1 MNFICRMLELNASLR
16 GVVSPRANC
25 QPNKKGTAMK
35 KVLSSMIMAVA
46 VAFGALA
53 ADGYI
58 ESDGASGILTD
69 YKLKPT
75 SRVEV
80 DFALTTTDQGTAG
93 VRLFGA
99 DYSHTALGLS
109 ASLYVGGSENSL
121 WVIHLG
127 NGSAYD
133 SVWPKDGNGNFVSLD
148 TDRHTAVIDF
158 PNPPH
163 LFITGSVTNEIPNED
178 FTPES
183 FINEATKP
191 IALFARQNASGV
203 FEKQSKARIY
213 GARIFENGSLVRD
226 YVPCVKDGMPGFKDT
241 VGGGFFCNPAAET
254 HFTSG
259 GDVLVEESP
268 YVATPTGNSTD
279 ASKHLYI
286 DTLYYATSET
296 RFELDYA
303 LTETRPSGA
312 TWYIF
317 SGESQFGSFINDKG
331 AGFVVKTSQW
341 KTTVAA
347 SVANIV
353 GVRRTAILDAPAKKC
368 GIVTA
373 AYTNDCQT
381 ITTNGVFANTSTL
394 KIASY
399 AGANNYFASMKIY
412 GCRIYESGA
421 LVRDFRPCV
430 IGPDQDGSAIVGLK
444 DEITGAFVT
453 YPAATASKRLSC
465 GGSEPIPAPPYVKTL
480 RSASQ
485 YIKTGYQANGNTKAS
500 LDYAPAENRTA
511 GDTWYLFWGKD
522 TGIFSAY
529 VNNNGF
535 GFINDSGTW
544 KGSIGASCNPD
555 SIAARRTVTLDNAE
569 SMASISTDFG
579 KTATQA
585 MPGPG
590 SLSFSR
596 LELQLGANLPAAN
609 FASMRIYGF
618 KIWEKENGEYV
629 LKRDYVP
636 AVVDNVAGLQ
646 DIMPDGEFK
655 SCVSTASSQLTY
667 GGAFKPAVTQS
678 AATVKHGETA
688 TLTASAPSAASY
700 RWLKNGEP
708 IDGATGDTLAATY
721 GGVGVVD
728 SYQAIAVYTIDEA
741 TMESDPSAPVTIE
754 GKASATTIIIR

>member
-1 MNFICRMLELNASLR
+1 MPSTPRSPPSTIPKDKPMKNVLRSLI
-16 GVVSPRANC
+16 
-25 QPNKKGTAMK
+25 
-35 KVLSSMIMAVA
+35 LAVA
-46 VAFGALA
+46 TATGALA
-53 ADGYI
+53 FDGYI
-58 ESDGASGILTD
+58 ESDGTSGILTD
-69 YKLKPT
+69 YHLKPT
-75 SRVEV
+75 SRIAV

-93 VRLFGA
+93 ARLFGA

-109 ASLYVGGSENSL
+109 ASFFVGGSENSL

-133 SVWPKDGNGNFVSLD
+133 SVWPKDGNGNFISLD
-148 TDRHTAVIDF
+148 TDRHTVVIDL

-183 FINEATKP
+183 FANEATQP
-191 IALFARQNASGV
+191 IALFARQNASGA

-213 GARIFENGSLVRD
+213 GARVYEAGVLVRD
-226 YVPCVKDGMPGFKDT
+226 YVPCVKDGMPGFKDA
-241 VGGGFFCNPAAET
+241 VGGGFICNPAAET
-254 HFTSG
+254 NFSSG
-259 GDVLVEESP
+259 GDVLIEESP
-268 YVATPTGNSTD
+268 YVATPTANNTD
-279 ASKHLYI
+279 ASNHLYI
-286 DTLYYATSET
+286 DTLYYATANT

-303 LTETRPSGA
+303 LTETRQSGA

-341 KTTVAA
+341 KTAVAA
-347 SVANIV
+347 SVANLV

-373 AYTNDCQT
+373 AYTNDYQT
-381 ITTNGVFANTSTL
+381 ITTNGVFANTSTI

-399 AGANNYFASMKIY
+399 AGVNNYFASAKIY
-412 GCRIYESGA
+412 GCRIYESGT
-421 LVRDFRPCV
+421 LVRDFRPYV
-430 IGPDQDGSAIVGLK
+430 IGPDQDSSAIVGLK

-453 YPAATASKRLSC
+453 YPAATTSKRLSC

-480 RSASQ
+480 RSANQ
-485 YIKTGYQANGNTKAS
+485 YIKTGYQVKSNTKAS
-500 LDYAPAENRTA
+500 LDYAPAEMRTT

-522 TGIFSAY
+522 VGIFASY
-529 VNNNGF
+529 VNNSGF
-535 GFINDSGTW
+535 GFINDSSNWNG
-544 KGSIGASCNPD
+544 GVGASCNPD
-555 SIAARRTVTLDNAE
+555 SIAVRRTVTLDNSE

-579 KTATQA
+579 KSATQT

-609 FASMRIYGF
+609 FASMRIYGC

-646 DIMPDGEFK
+646 DILPNGEFK
-655 SCVSTASSQLTY
+655 SCATTSSSSLTY

-678 AATVKHGETA
+678 AATVKRGETA
-688 TLTASAPSAASY
+688 TLTASAPGASSY
-700 RWLKNGEP
+700 RWLRNGKAVE
-708 IDGATGDTLAATY
+708 GGSNGTLAVQCRR
-721 GGVGVVD
+721 VGETD
-728 SYQAIAVYTIDEA
+728 SFQAIAVYAIDA
-741 TMESDPSAPVTIE
+741 AKAESVPSNGVMVEYMP
-754 GKASATTIIIR
+754 STTVIVLR